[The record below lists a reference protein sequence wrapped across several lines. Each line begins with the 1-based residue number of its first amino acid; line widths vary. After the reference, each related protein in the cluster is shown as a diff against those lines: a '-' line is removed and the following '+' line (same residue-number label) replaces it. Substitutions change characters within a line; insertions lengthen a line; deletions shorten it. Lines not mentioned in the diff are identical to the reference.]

1 MDALRPRGRPVI
13 TVSTE
18 ISELEELFSFR
29 YRIYVE
35 EMQRKQKYANHASK
49 QTRDPLD
56 DFAINLIAR
65 DADGAIIWGS
75 ANQFRTRRQF
85 GGLRGK

>member
-1 MDALRPRGRPVI
+1 VL
-13 TVSTE
+13 TVATE
-18 ISELEELFSFR
+18 LSELEEPFSFR

-49 QTRDPLD
+49 QIRDPLD

-65 DADGAIIWGS
+65 DADGAIIG
-75 ANQFRTRRQF
+75 AVRTNF
-85 GGLRGK
+85 GRDGNLGDYEGNK

>member
-1 MDALRPRGRPVI
+1 MI

-35 EMQRKQKYANHASK
+35 EMQRKQKYASHASK
-49 QTRDPLD
+49 QIRDPLD
-56 DFAINLIAR
+56 DFATNLIAR
-65 DADGAIIWGS
+65 DADGGR
-75 ANQFRTRRQF
+75 RTHVKVGPGQRN
-85 GGLRGK
+85 K